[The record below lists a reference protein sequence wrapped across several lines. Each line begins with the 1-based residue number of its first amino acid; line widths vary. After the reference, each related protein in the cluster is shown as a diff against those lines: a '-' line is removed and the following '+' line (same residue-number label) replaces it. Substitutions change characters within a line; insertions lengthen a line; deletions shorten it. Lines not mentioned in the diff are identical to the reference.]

1 MRKRLLLS
9 AAILLAS
16 ISPYTRPMAQTP
28 PQPTIQGPLQDLP
41 PTSAFG
47 DRVGGWFSFLRDTLG
62 LGLGLGHSTI
72 DFAHRY
78 SIDSVQNDDFNGLMA
93 IAGFKLRT
101 IESTFSLLPGLTM
114 EFGLARQLSE
124 ADHEYLERA
133 LDRHARRNSGPLA
146 VIQRMIMEGIVEAN
160 SMDGYAVEKITV
172 TLLPLPYVKFTLAPV
187 DAPVGSDASR
197 ILRAIEQLNHRLQ
210 QTSGPRAGGNQL
222 DMPPPPMLRR
232 AADSL

>member
-1 MRKRLLLS
+1 
-9 AAILLAS
+9 
-16 ISPYTRPMAQTP
+16 
-28 PQPTIQGPLQDLP
+28 
-41 PTSAFG
+41 
-47 DRVGGWFSFLRDTLG
+47 
-62 LGLGLGHSTI
+62 
-72 DFAHRY
+72 
-78 SIDSVQNDDFNGLMA
+78 
-93 IAGFKLRT
+93 
-101 IESTFSLLPGLTM
+101 M

-133 LDRHARRNSGPLA
+133 LERHARRNSGPLA